1 MERSIALAIRKLTLA
16 PLMAVFMLIFLYA
29 VRPSIFG
36 TIPVLLRQLF
46 FLSLLPLLAY
56 PMQPLISSFRDK
68 GRDGQR
74 YLAMIFALIGYLLN
88 CILNSC
94 THASKELQLIGWVYF
109 LSGVT
114 ILLLNRLCGLR
125 ASGHA
130 AGVGA
135 VVALL
140 TVLGYPKTLV
150 ATIPLLCLVCWAS
163 IATKRHTLPQFI
175 GGTLVPTVLTVLLY
189 SSCIK

>member
-1 MERSIALAIRKLTLA
+1 MERSTALTIRKLTLA
-16 PLMAVFMLIFLYA
+16 PLMAAFMLIFLYVVQPA
-29 VRPSIFG
+29 IFG
-36 TIPVLLRQLF
+36 TIPVLLRQMF

-74 YLAMIFALIGYLLN
+74 YLAMIFAFIGYLLN
-88 CILNSC
+88 CILNVC
-94 THASKELQLIGWVYF
+94 VHTSKELQLIGWVYV
-109 LSGVT
+109 LSGIT

-135 VVALL
+135 VAALL
-140 TVLGYPKTLV
+140 TALGHTKTLV
-150 ATIPLLCLVCWAS
+150 VTLPLLCLVCWAS
-163 IATKRHTLPQFI
+163 ITTKRHTLPQFI
-175 GGTLVPTVLTVLLY
+175 GGTLIPMALTVL
-189 SSCIK
+189 IHTI